1 MREASAPRTLL
12 CLTLCSKRLGTI
24 SKSSASKATEKR
36 AENGLLQSWWRSL
49 RLGEFSNPR
58 RLRKRLL
65 KCSIGGRE
73 LTRVFSLLI
82 SPRSLAPWM
91 PPFCEVVPD
100 ALPTPLVV
108 SPNLFQIF
116 FGGADEPVSQTQQS
130 NQCSPSRFLL
140 RFSNSSC
147 SGAFSESNRSRWTTV
162 PPAKKLYFSDHV
174 LNVSSRM
181 DAVVFG
187 SPSSQFFDL
196 TPSCFDASV
205 ARNTRSLNEHD
216 HLRINTCLN
225 NC

>member
-12 CLTLCSKRLGTI
+12 GLTLCSKQLGTI

-65 KCSIGGRE
+65 KCSIGGRNS
-73 LTRVFSLLI
+73 RAFFFVI
-82 SPRSLAPWM
+82 SPRSLVRWM

-100 ALPTPLVV
+100 ALTTPLVV

-130 NQCSPSRFLL
+130 NQCFPSRFLL
-140 RFSNSSC
+140 RFSYSSC
-147 SGAFSESNRSRWTTV
+147 SGALSESNRSMTTV
-162 PPAKKLYFSDHV
+162 PPAKMFI
-174 LNVSSRM
+174 
-181 DAVVFG
+181 F
-187 SPSSQFFDL
+187 
-196 TPSCFDASV
+196 
-205 ARNTRSLNEHD
+205 
-216 HLRINTCLN
+216 
-225 NC
+225 